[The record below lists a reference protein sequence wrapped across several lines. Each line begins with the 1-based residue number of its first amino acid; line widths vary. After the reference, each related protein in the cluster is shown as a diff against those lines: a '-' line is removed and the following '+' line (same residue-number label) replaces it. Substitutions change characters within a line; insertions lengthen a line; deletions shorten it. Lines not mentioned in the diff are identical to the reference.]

1 MLLSLPEEVR
11 EEMRSRYISFW
22 GPLPVMIARIG
33 GRELVGEEAVDQV
46 EYWHNAERSRLKSS
60 SGVQDVLLTSSFVFP
75 SIIALA

>member
-11 EEMRSRYISFW
+11 DKMRSRYICFC

-33 GRELVGEEAVDQV
+33 GRDLAGGEAMDQI

-60 SGVQDVLLTSSFVFP
+60 SGVQDVLLTSSIVFP
-75 SIIALA
+75 SIIAFA